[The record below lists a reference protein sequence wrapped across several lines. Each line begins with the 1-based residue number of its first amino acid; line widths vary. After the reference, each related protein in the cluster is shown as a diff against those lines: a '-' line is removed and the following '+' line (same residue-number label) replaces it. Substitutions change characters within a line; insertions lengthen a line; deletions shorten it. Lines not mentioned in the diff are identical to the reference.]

1 MAYANLVDSN
11 SNAIDLYYQD
21 CGQGPTVVLIHG
33 WPLSHRM
40 WEYQINALTEAGY
53 RCIAYDRRGFGESE
67 KPWQGYDYDTLADDL
82 AGLLEHLD
90 INDATLVGFS
100 MGGGEVARY
109 LGRHGS
115 KRVRGAVLV
124 GAVTPYML
132 KTDDNPEGV
141 DQSIFDDMLA
151 NVKKDRP
158 GFLGSFGKLFVNHEG
173 QAPTL
178 SDELLTYNQSIAS
191 FASPRATQECIK
203 AFGFTDFRQD
213 LEKFDVPTLV
223 IHGDDDQ
230 IVPLAASGQ
239 RSADMIKNARLE
251 IVKDGPH
258 GLNFT
263 HAQELN
269 ELLIKFL
276 EQGR

>member
-1 MAYANLVDSN
+1 MAYANIVDS
-11 SNAIDLYYQD
+11 SNNVIDLYYQD
-21 CGQGPTVVLIHG
+21 CGEGPAVVLIHG

-53 RCIAYDRRGFGESE
+53 RCIAYDRRGFGDSE

-90 INDATLVGFS
+90 IREATLVGFS

-115 KRVRGAVLV
+115 KRVSRAVLI

-132 KTDDNPEGV
+132 KTEDNPEGV

-151 NVKKDRP
+151 NVKADRP
-158 GFLGSFGKLFVNHEG
+158 GFLGGFGKLFVNHEG
-173 QAPTL
+173 SAPTL
-178 SDELLTYNQSIAS
+178 SDELLAYNQSIAN

-213 LEKFDVPTLV
+213 LESIDVPTLV

-239 RSADMIKNARLE
+239 RSSDMIKNARLE
-251 IVKDGPH
+251 VVKDGPH

-269 ELLIKFL
+269 TLLIDFL
-276 EQGR
+276 KKGH

>member
-1 MAYANLVDSN
+1 MAYANIVDSN
-11 SNAIDLYYQD
+11 NNVIDLYYQD
-21 CGQGPTVVLIHG
+21 CGQGPAVVLIHG

-53 RCIAYDRRGFGESE
+53 RCIAYDRRGFGDSE
-67 KPWQGYDYDTLADDL
+67 KPWNGYDYDTLADDL
-82 AGLLEHLD
+82 EGLLEHLD
-90 INDATLVGFS
+90 LADATLVGFS

-115 KRVRGAVLV
+115 KRIRSAVLIGAVP
-124 GAVTPYML
+124 PYML

-158 GFLGSFGKLFVNHEG
+158 GFLGGFGKLFVNHDG
-173 QAPTL
+173 RAPTL
-178 SDELLTYNQSIAS
+178 SDELLAYNQSIAN

-203 AFGFTDFRQD
+203 AFGLTDFRQD
-213 LEKFDVPTLV
+213 LESIDVPTLV

-230 IVPLAASGQ
+230 IVPLANSGQ

-269 ELLIKFL
+269 ALLIDFL
-276 EQGR
+276 KQGR

>member
-1 MAYANLVDSN
+1 MAYANIIDSN
-11 SNAIDLYYQD
+11 NNAIDLYYQD
-21 CGQGPTVVLIHG
+21 CGQGPAVVLIHG

-53 RCIAYDRRGFGESE
+53 RCIAYDRRGFGDSE
-67 KPWQGYDYDTLADDL
+67 KPWNGYDYDTLADDL

-124 GAVTPYML
+124 GAVPPFML

-158 GFLGSFGKLFVNHEG
+158 GFLDGFGKLFVNHEG
-173 QAPTL
+173 RAPTL
-178 SDELLTYNQSIAS
+178 SDELLAYNQSIAN

-203 AFGFTDFRQD
+203 AFGFTDFRRD
-213 LEKFDVPTLV
+213 LETIDVPTLV

-239 RSADMIKNARLE
+239 RSSDMIKKARLE

-269 ELLIKFL
+269 ALLIDFL
-276 EQGR
+276 EKGH

>member
-1 MAYANLVDSN
+1 MAYANIVDSN
-11 SNAIDLYYQD
+11 NNVIDLYYQD
-21 CGQGPTVVLIHG
+21 CGEGPTVVLIHG

-53 RCIAYDRRGFGESE
+53 RCIAYDRRGFGDSE
-67 KPWQGYDYDTLADDL
+67 KPWDGYDYDTLADDL
-82 AGLLEHLD
+82 EGLLEHLD
-90 INDATLVGFS
+90 LTDATLVGFS

-115 KRVRGAVLV
+115 KRISGAVLI
-124 GAVTPYML
+124 GAVPPYML

-158 GFLGSFGKLFVNHEG
+158 GFLGGFGKLFVNHEG
-173 QAPTL
+173 PAPTL
-178 SDELLTYNQSIAS
+178 SEELLAYNQSIAN

-213 LEKFDVPTLV
+213 LEKIDVPTLV

-230 IVPLAASGQ
+230 IVPLANSGQ
-239 RSADMIKNARLE
+239 RSSDMIKNARLE

-269 ELLIKFL
+269 TLLIDFL
-276 EQGR
+276 KQGR

>member
-1 MAYANLVDSN
+1 MAYANIVDSN
-11 SNAIDLYYQD
+11 NNAIDLYYQD

-67 KPWQGYDYDTLADDL
+67 KPWHGYDYDTLADDL

-90 INDATLVGFS
+90 IDDATLVGFS

-115 KRVRGAVLV
+115 KRIRGAVLV
-124 GAVTPYML
+124 GAVPPYML
-132 KTDDNPEGV
+132 KTDNNPEGV

-151 NVKKDRP
+151 NVKQDRP
-158 GFLGSFGKLFVNHEG
+158 GFLGGFGKLFVNHEG
-173 QAPTL
+173 RAPTL
-178 SDELLTYNQSIAS
+178 SDELLAYNQSIAN

-269 ELLIKFL
+269 RLLIDFL

>member
-1 MAYANLVDSN
+1 MAYANIVDSN
-11 SNAIDLYYQD
+11 NNVIDLYYQD

-40 WEYQINALTEAGY
+40 WEYQVNALTEAGY
-53 RCIAYDRRGFGESE
+53 RCIAYDRRGFGDSE
-67 KPWQGYDYDTLADDL
+67 KPWDGYDYDTLADDL
-82 AGLLEHLD
+82 EGLLEHLD
-90 INDATLVGFS
+90 LTDATLVGFS

-115 KRVRGAVLV
+115 RRIRSAVLIGAVP
-124 GAVTPYML
+124 PYML

-158 GFLGSFGKLFVNHEG
+158 GFLGGFGKLFVNHDG
-173 QAPTL
+173 RAPTL
-178 SDELLTYNQSIAS
+178 SDELLAYNQSIAN

-203 AFGFTDFRQD
+203 AFGLTDFRQD
-213 LEKFDVPTLV
+213 LESIDVPTLV

-230 IVPLAASGQ
+230 IVPLANSGQ

-251 IVKDGPH
+251 IVRDGPH

-269 ELLIKFL
+269 ALLIDFL
-276 EQGR
+276 KQGR

>member
-1 MAYANLVDSN
+1 MAYANIVDS
-11 SNAIDLYYQD
+11 SNNVIDLYYQD
-21 CGQGPTVVLIHG
+21 CGEGPAVVLIHG

-53 RCIAYDRRGFGESE
+53 RCIAYDRRGFGDSE

-90 INDATLVGFS
+90 IREATLVGFS

-115 KRVRGAVLV
+115 KRVSRAVLI

-132 KTDDNPEGV
+132 KTEDNPEGV

-151 NVKKDRP
+151 NVKADRP
-158 GFLGSFGKLFVNHEG
+158 GFLGGFGKLFVNHEG
-173 QAPTL
+173 SAPTL
-178 SDELLTYNQSIAS
+178 SNELLAYNQSIAN

-213 LEKFDVPTLV
+213 LESIDVPTLV

-239 RSADMIKNARLE
+239 RSSDMIKNARLE
-251 IVKDGPH
+251 VVKDGPH

-263 HAQELN
+263 HAKELN
-269 ELLIKFL
+269 TLLIDFL
-276 EQGR
+276 KKGR

>member
-1 MAYANLVDSN
+1 MAYANIIDSN
-11 SNAIDLYYQD
+11 NNAIDLYYQD
-21 CGQGPTVVLIHG
+21 CGQGPAVVLIHG

-40 WEYQINALTEAGY
+40 WEYQINALTDAGY
-53 RCIAYDRRGFGESE
+53 RCIAYDRRGFGDSE
-67 KPWQGYDYDTLADDL
+67 KPWHGYDYDTLADDL

-90 INDATLVGFS
+90 IDDATLVGFS

-124 GAVTPYML
+124 GAVPPFML

-158 GFLGSFGKLFVNHEG
+158 GFLGGFGKLFVNHEG
-173 QAPTL
+173 RAPTL
-178 SDELLTYNQSIAS
+178 SDELLAYNQSIANL
-191 FASPRATQECIK
+191 ASPRATQECIK
-203 AFGFTDFRQD
+203 AFGFTDFRRD
-213 LEKFDVPTLV
+213 LETIDVPTLV

-239 RSADMIKNARLE
+239 RSSEMIRNARLE

-269 ELLIKFL
+269 TLLIDFL
-276 EQGR
+276 EKGH

>member
-1 MAYANLVDSN
+1 MAYANIIDSN
-11 SNAIDLYYQD
+11 NNAIDLYYQD

-82 AGLLEHLD
+82 AGLLEHLNID
-90 INDATLVGFS
+90 DATLVGFS

-124 GAVTPYML
+124 GAVPPFML
-132 KTDDNPEGV
+132 KTGDNPEGV
-141 DQSIFDDMLA
+141 DQSIFDDMLT
-151 NVKKDRP
+151 NVKQDRP
-158 GFLGSFGKLFVNHEG
+158 GFLGGFGKLFVNHDG

-178 SDELLTYNQSIAS
+178 SDELLAYNQSIAN

-251 IVKDGPH
+251 VVKDGPH

-269 ELLIKFL
+269 RLLIDFL
-276 EQGR
+276 EKGR